1 MRAAKERTAPAI
13 IRLMEYRY
21 LAPNPSHSLKPRL
34 RSIAVH
40 SRYGSRYFVIGIIS
54 SSGGARRA
62 RAERLLRKRQS
73 PLSGGNV

>member
-1 MRAAKERTAPAI
+1 MLLTPVFFEAFVQDLFLRTDGEGTFMRAAKERTAPAI

-40 SRYGSRYFVIGIIS
+40 SR
-54 SSGGARRA
+54 
-62 RAERLLRKRQS
+62 
-73 PLSGGNV
+73 